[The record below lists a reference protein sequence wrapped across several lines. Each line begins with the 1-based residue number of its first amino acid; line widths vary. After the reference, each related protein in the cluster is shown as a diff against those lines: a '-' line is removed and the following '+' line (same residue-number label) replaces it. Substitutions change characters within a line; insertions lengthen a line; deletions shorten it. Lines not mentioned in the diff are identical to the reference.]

1 MRAVKSEVWSLNK
14 FWLEFVRPGFGGLGP
29 FKDRG
34 HWGMYR
40 VQNSSKVG
48 TVWGPPARILRS
60 KSRKEVLCRKYL
72 HEWPADM
79 TIYVFYV
86 VICCFIATRFRL
98 AEMMILKTILQ
109 NMYLQA
115 STSCETGNWSHELEP
130 GNLMLLRV
138 CLASEGLGNLRQF
151 VYYTYIYIYICICD
165 DIYIYI
171 CVCVCVYIIVC
182 HCK

>member
-1 MRAVKSEVWSLNK
+1 
-14 FWLEFVRPGFGGLGP
+14 
-29 FKDRG
+29 
-34 HWGMYR
+34 
-40 VQNSSKVG
+40 
-48 TVWGPPARILRS
+48 
-60 KSRKEVLCRKYL
+60 
-72 HEWPADM
+72 M

-109 NMYLQA
+109 NMYLQP

-151 VYYTYIYIYICICD
+151 VYYTYIYMYIYG
-165 DIYIYI
+165 DIYIY
-171 CVCVCVYIIVC
+171 VYIIVY